1 MGIFG
6 QSKKD
11 LREEIERLNLRYS
24 TRERCMI
31 EANTKAIQIA
41 VNAKQEAEKYKRL
54 YIEQVGKNKML
65 EIELARK
72 GKGEQV

>member
-11 LREEIERLNLRYS
+11 LREEIERLKLRYS

-31 EANTKAIQIA
+31 EANTKAIQLA
-41 VNAKQEAEKYKRL
+41 VNAKQEAEKYKRM